1 MTSSKELSMKR
12 ILSSLALAALSIVIA
27 TTTVEG
33 LAVAQQKGK
42 APPKGDTD
50 KPAQQRVK
58 NYDFDADVID
68 GELVKPEGEFL
79 NARKFA
85 EHGSLI
91 RVRADFI
98 REIVKSAED
107 L

>member
-1 MTSSKELSMKR
+1 MKR
-12 ILSSLALAALSIVIA
+12 ILFSSL
-27 TTTVEG
+27 
-33 LAVAQQKGK
+33 LAVALLGAAPADAQQKDK
-42 APPKGDTD
+42 KPPPKADSSQ
-50 KPAQQRVK
+50 PAAQRVK
-58 NYDFDADVID
+58 NYDFDADLVE

-91 RVRADFI
+91 KVRADFI

>member
-1 MTSSKELSMKR
+1 MKR
-12 ILSSLALAALSIVIA
+12 TFLTFLVSGLLAAAMLVPAAALAQAKDA
-27 TTTVEG
+27 
-33 LAVAQQKGK
+33 K
-42 APPKGDTD
+42 
-50 KPAQQRVK
+50 KPAASPGAGQAGGTTAQPRVK
-58 NYDFDADVID
+58 NYDFDADDVD

>member
-1 MTSSKELSMKR
+1 MKR
-12 ILSSLALAALSIVIA
+12 ILFSSLVIA
-27 TTTVEG
+27 VLSTGLSG
-33 LAVAQQKGK
+33 LAMAQQKGK
-42 APPKGDTD
+42 TPQKGDAD

-58 NYDFDADVID
+58 NYDFNADVID

>member
-1 MTSSKELSMKR
+1 MKR
-12 ILSSLALAALSIVIA
+12 ILFSSL
-27 TTTVEG
+27 
-33 LAVAQQKGK
+33 LAVVLLGAAPAEAQQKDKK
-42 APPKGDTD
+42 APPPKADATQ
-50 KPAQQRVK
+50 PAAQRVK
-58 NYDFDADVID
+58 NYDFDADLVE

-91 RVRADFI
+91 KVRADFI

>member
-1 MTSSKELSMKR
+1 MKR
-12 ILSSLALAALSIVIA
+12 ILFSSLLAASLV
-27 TTTVEG
+27 TTSGVA
-33 LAVAQQKGK
+33 LAQQK
-42 APPKGDTD
+42 DQR
-50 KPAQQRVK
+50 KPAAGRADNSQPAAQRVK

>member
-1 MTSSKELSMKR
+1 MRK
-12 ILSSLALAALSIVIA
+12 IA
-27 TTTVEG
+27 TAIFG
-33 LAVAQQKGK
+33 LSLVTASAWAQPKPAAKPAKPAAAAGAPTGN
-42 APPKGDTD
+42 APP
-50 KPAQQRVK
+50 RVR

-68 GELVKPEGEFL
+68 GELVRPEGEFL
-79 NARKFA
+79 AARRGA

-91 RVRADFI
+91 RVRTDFI

>member
-1 MTSSKELSMKR
+1 MKR
-12 ILSSLALAALSIVIA
+12 ILFSSLLAAAV
-27 TTTVEG
+27 
-33 LAVAQQKGK
+33 LAVGVTADAQQKDKK
-42 APPKGDTD
+42 APPRADATQ
-50 KPAQQRVK
+50 PAAQRVK
-58 NYDFDADVID
+58 NYDFDADLVE

-91 RVRADFI
+91 KVRADFI

>member
-1 MTSSKELSMKR
+1 MKR
-12 ILSSLALAALSIVIA
+12 ILFSSL
-27 TTTVEG
+27 
-33 LAVAQQKGK
+33 LAVALFGAAPADAQQKDKK
-42 APPKGDTD
+42 APPTKADGAQ
-50 KPAQQRVK
+50 PAAQRVK
-58 NYDFDADVID
+58 NYDFDADLVE

-91 RVRADFI
+91 KVRADFI

>member
-1 MTSSKELSMKR
+1 MTR
-12 ILSSLALAALSIVIA
+12 ILGASILCLGLALPGAAL
-27 TTTVEG
+27 
-33 LAVAQQKGK
+33 AQQKEAK
-42 APPKGDTD
+42 
-50 KPAQQRVK
+50 KPARAAAAAESAAPATPRVK

-79 NARKFA
+79 AARKFA

-107 L
+107 M